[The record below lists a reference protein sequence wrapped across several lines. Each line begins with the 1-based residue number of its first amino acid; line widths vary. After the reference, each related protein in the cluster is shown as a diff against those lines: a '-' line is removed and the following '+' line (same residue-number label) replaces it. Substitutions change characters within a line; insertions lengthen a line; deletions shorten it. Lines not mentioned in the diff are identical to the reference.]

1 MEIFIKENEAL
12 LLHREEVL
20 CAAAVSFSAGNYR
33 TYEYDSANRQ
43 TAVNL
48 FAADGSQTMRTE
60 YAYDPAGNLTVMK
73 DYRYTEAGGLLYR
86 YTQRQYD
93 GFGRMIGES
102 EIDCSGSEP
111 TEEELASRRISYT
124 YDDNNRLTEVTY
136 PEGFDSQVSK
146 LAYVYGD
153 YGRLQKIQA
162 VTAAGTKDLR
172 IYTYDAMGYVATI
185 QDDRSGLGGT
195 GYTLKSYSYDRL
207 ERPISITVTDSEKSG
222 EVEKY
227 TYAYDKNGQIV
238 TETKKNF
245 YPESGIGRIDK
256 TWEYTYD
263 PLGRLLTTIVT
274 DNQSGEVKTQK
285 AYTYDGAGNRLTET
299 ENGVQ
304 TVNTYNSLNQLIQS
318 GSSSFVY
325 DANGNLKQENVGNV
339 IKNYTYD
346 ADNRLASA
354 VFTENG
360 VQKLQQENVY
370 NGEGQRIAKTEND
383 QTTRYSYQDGSLVYT
398 SGGEENQSLNLL
410 DSGGEIIAAERESET
425 GKTYVFYNK
434 DVRASTTTVLD
445 ESGEAKVTYIYSD
458 FGETEADSDFYN
470 EICYTGGIW
479 DSSTGLYYLNARY
492 YDPETGRFLSEDTY
506 RGTAD
511 TPQMLHLY
519 VYCANNP
526 VNYVDPSGNVW
537 ETVLDVASVGWSA
550 AKFLAAPS
558 WKAAGYLIWDISAT
572 FIPFVPGSYVKKG
585 LNAAG
590 KIKKLR
596 VKVPTK
602 VTELRQG
609 KYLVVG
615 SYSALRKIYRGAKKR
630 KNIELHHIIEK
641 RFSKVLNVSPSD
653 WPCVALDK
661 KLHRVI
667 TNRFK
672 EEFSYSKKGEDE
684 RYKRISYSRM
694 VKIVNRVYYD
704 MPELRKIALDQVR
717 RTYKYSI
724 GGVR

>member
-1 MEIFIKENEAL
+1 MRQQF
-12 LLHREEVL
+12 
-20 CAAAVSFSAGNYR
+20 FSAGNYR

-48 FAADGSQTMRTE
+48 FAADGSQTLRTE

-102 EIDCSGSEP
+102 ETDCSGSEP

-172 IYTYDAMGYVATI
+172 IYTYDAMGNVATI

-245 YPESGIGRIDK
+245 YPESGIGRIDE

-458 FGETEADSDFYN
+458 YGETEADSDFYN

-511 TPQMLHLY
+511 TPQTLHLY

-526 VNYVDPSGNVW
+526 VNCVDPSGNVW

-602 VTELRQG
+602 VIELRQG

-641 RFSKVLNVSPSD
+641 RFSEVLNGSPSD

-672 EEFSYSKKGEDE
+672 KEFRYSKKGEDE

>member
-1 MEIFIKENEAL
+1 M
-12 LLHREEVL
+12 
-20 CAAAVSFSAGNYR
+20 
-33 TYEYDSANRQ
+33 
-43 TAVNL
+43 
-48 FAADGSQTMRTE
+48 
-60 YAYDPAGNLTVMK
+60 
-73 DYRYTEAGGLLYR
+73 
-86 YTQRQYD
+86 
-93 GFGRMIGES
+93 
-102 EIDCSGSEP
+102 
-111 TEEELASRRISYT
+111 
-124 YDDNNRLTEVTY
+124 
-136 PEGFDSQVSK
+136 
-146 LAYVYGD
+146 AYVYGD

-172 IYTYDAMGYVATI
+172 IYTYDAMGNVATI

-325 DANGNLKQENVGNV
+325 DANGNLKQENAGNV
-339 IKNYTYD
+339 TKNYTYD

-370 NGEGQRIAKTEND
+370 NGEGQRITKTEND

-526 VNYVDPSGNVW
+526 VNYVDPSGNIGIALPIFW
-537 ETVLDVASVGWSA
+537 TG
-550 AKFLAAPS
+550 
-558 WKAAGYLIWDISAT
+558 ISAGT
-572 FIPFVPGSYVKKG
+572 IVSALSKG
-585 LNAAG
+585 VALLVATTLTGVTYG
-590 KIKKLR
+590 KIKRAINIRSRDKTAISEFVSGLNTSIKKSKR
-596 VKVPTK
+596 HKK
-602 VTELRQG
+602 NSKR
-609 KYLVVG
+609 
-615 SYSALRKIYRGAKKR
+615 AK
-630 KNIELHHIIEK
+630 HHIIARKAAAARSARNVWTK
-641 RFSKVLNVSPSD
+641 RHHLNINNSRNLVSLKVNFHMHLHRKTYYAGVNSIIDISQYIVSGIKKEFPKSISTRRVRSIQLSTCKLAVSTIKKVLQLANIVS
-653 WPCVALDK
+653 K
-661 KLHRVI
+661 
-667 TNRFK
+667 
-672 EEFSYSKKGEDE
+672 
-684 RYKRISYSRM
+684 
-694 VKIVNRVYYD
+694 
-704 MPELRKIALDQVR
+704 
-717 RTYKYSI
+717 
-724 GGVR
+724 

>member
-20 CAAAVSFSAGNYR
+20 CAAAVFFSAGNYR

-48 FAADGSQTMRTE
+48 FAADGSQTLRTE

-73 DYRYTEAGGLLYR
+73 DYRYTEAGGLFYQ

-102 EIDCSGSEP
+102 ETDCSGSEP

-172 IYTYDAMGYVATI
+172 IYTYDAMGNVATI

-245 YPESGIGRIDK
+245 YPESGIGRIDE

-274 DNQSGEVKTQK
+274 DNQSGEVKMQK

-325 DANGNLKQENVGNV
+325 DANGNLKQENAGNV

-425 GKTYVFYNK
+425 AKTYVFYNK

-511 TPQMLHLY
+511 TPQTLHLY

-526 VNYVDPSGNVW
+526 VNCVDPSGNVW

-602 VTELRQG
+602 VIELRQG

-641 RFSKVLNVSPSD
+641 RFSEVLNGSPSD

-672 EEFSYSKKGEDE
+672 KEFRYSKKGEDE

>member
-1 MEIFIKENEAL
+1 MNRCCRIEKKYSVRQQF
-12 LLHREEVL
+12 
-20 CAAAVSFSAGNYR
+20 FSAGNYR

-48 FAADGSQTMRTE
+48 FAADGSQTLRTE

-102 EIDCSGSEP
+102 ETDCSGSEP

-124 YDDNNRLTEVTY
+124 YDDNNRLMEVTY

-172 IYTYDAMGYVATI
+172 IYTYDAMGNVATI

-245 YPESGIGRIDK
+245 YPESGIGRIDE

-285 AYTYDGAGNRLTET
+285 AYTYDGAGNRLAET

-325 DANGNLKQENVGNV
+325 DANGNLKQENAGNV
-339 IKNYTYD
+339 TKNYTYD

-370 NGEGQRIAKTEND
+370 NGEGQRITKTEND

>member
-1 MEIFIKENEAL
+1 MNRCCRIEKKYSVRQQF
-12 LLHREEVL
+12 
-20 CAAAVSFSAGNYR
+20 FSAGNYR

-48 FAADGSQTMRTE
+48 FAADGSQTLRTE

-102 EIDCSGSEP
+102 ETDCSGSEP

-172 IYTYDAMGYVATI
+172 IYTYDAMGNVATI

-245 YPESGIGRIDK
+245 YPESGIGRIDE

-458 FGETEADSDFYN
+458 YGETEADSDFYN

-511 TPQMLHLY
+511 TPQTLHLY

-526 VNYVDPSGNVW
+526 VNCVDPSGNVW

-602 VTELRQG
+602 VIELRQG

-641 RFSKVLNVSPSD
+641 RFSEVLNGSPSD

-672 EEFSYSKKGEDE
+672 KEFRYSKKGEDE

-717 RTYKYSI
+717 RTYKYSKNGI
-724 GGVR
+724 R

>member
-102 EIDCSGSEP
+102 ETDCSGSEP

-172 IYTYDAMGYVATI
+172 IYTYDAMGNVATI

-526 VNYVDPSGNVW
+526 VNCVDPSGNVW

-672 EEFSYSKKGEDE
+672 KEFRYSKKGEDE